1 MFSVLA
7 RVSRGA
13 ICPQT
18 IQLTDRALLEGRS
31 LPLGGSVTNGQPFSS
46 LDVVDG
52 VWLAAADGRWRSQRG
67 LVHKTRFKEEEITAA
82 LHFLVKYGFAEWT
95 TEGEKR
101 FRMITNGP
109 SPFEA
114 VNLLRTVAIESGRLE

>member
-1 MFSVLA
+1 
-7 RVSRGA
+7 
-13 ICPQT
+13 
-18 IQLTDRALLEGRS
+18 
-31 LPLGGSVTNGQPFSS
+31 VTNGQPFSS

-101 FRMITNGP
+101 FRIITNGP